1 MLGARISLQFCHFK
15 RKSDNLL
22 RSARQAQSKRL
33 TQFLSKE
40 RKFGSEVKLRNDDLD
55 QDFLPNVW

>member
-1 MLGARISLQFCHFK
+1 MLGAKISSQFCHFK

-40 RKFGSEVKLRNDDLD
+40 RKYGSGVKVRNDDLD
-55 QDFLPNVW
+55 QDFLPNV